1 LQSRTANQ
9 QSFVRTD
16 FTLKYLHLEDELKK
30 SAFFKVIGSQSAVFI
45 RSWIDY
51 IIHKDVLVLPW
62 AHGDLRQIQ
71 LDYCTKNEL
80 DVTKP
85 TEFSKFIAQLKGAV
99 VIAVDFMAVDTA
111 AFSTLI
117 KQIKKYNERLENV
130 EAMQHKAAE
139 GLNQISVVIFFQNE
153 SDLSENQKSALVE
166 FKASLFIGEL
176 NISTVKARTSSGTN
190 KLLVSAI
197 VGGMCAVVW
206 LNQQTIANFINSK
219 PAQQVQSND
228 VKVDS
233 SLANNTESTALVNIE
248 PAKQATVLLEIND
261 DGLIDRT
268 EPVDN
273 MDSAIEVDNGDK
285 NSQLEASSIAY
296 TKGNVGDDP
305 IDNTAQS
312 LQVVSQEV
320 LVSSEAPSSENIA
333 QSNNLN
339 ENGESQSIASI
350 TDDTPNIHSAPVTDE
365 QKITI
370 LIDRWM
376 DGWQQRNFSEYSESY
391 SGTYSAKKSMSHKQ
405 WLDWRQKRIEKPK
418 WIKLSRSDIAFAVH
432 DSKTEAYRITFTLN
446 YSSPNY
452 KDKTL
457 KRLDV
462 ESIDGHFK
470 IVAEENI
477 KVTRL
482 K

>member
-30 SAFFKVIGSQSAVFI
+30 SAFLKVTGSQSAVFI

-51 IIHKDVLVLPW
+51 ITHNDVLVLPW

-71 LDYCTKNEL
+71 LDYYSKHEL
-80 DVTKP
+80 GVTKP
-85 TEFSKFIAQLKGAV
+85 NEFSEFIAQLKGPV

-117 KQIKKYNERLENV
+117 KRIKKHNERLENV
-130 EAMQHKAAE
+130 DAVQHKAAD

-153 SDLSENQKSALVE
+153 SDLSDKQQSALVE
-166 FKASLFIGEL
+166 FKASLFVGEL
-176 NISTVKARTSSGTN
+176 NMSTVKAKKSSGTN
-190 KLLVSAI
+190 KLLISAI

-206 LNQQTIANFINSK
+206 LNQETIANLLNSK

-228 VKVDS
+228 VTVDS
-233 SLANNTESTALVNIE
+233 SLANNTVSAALANVE
-248 PAKQATVLLEIND
+248 PAKQTTVLLEIND
-261 DGLIDRT
+261 DGLTDRT

-273 MDSAIEVDNGDK
+273 MSSAIDVE
-285 NSQLEASSIAY
+285 S
-296 TKGNVGDDP
+296 
-305 IDNTAQS
+305 IDNKSQS
-312 LQVVSQEV
+312 SEAVPQEV
-320 LVSSEAPSSENIA
+320 TVSSEAPSSENIA

-339 ENGESQSIASI
+339 ENDESQSIASI
-350 TDDTPNIHSAPVTDE
+350 TDDTPNTNSAPVTDE

-370 LIDRWM
+370 LIDRWI
-376 DGWQQRNFSEYSESY
+376 DGWQQQNFSEYSESY

-405 WLDWRQKRIEKPK
+405 WLDWRKKRIEKPK
-418 WIKLSRSDIAFAVH
+418 WIKLSRSDIAFTVH
-432 DSKTEAYRITFTLN
+432 DSKTAAYRITFTLD